1 VYTNIAEIRASSG
14 VSRLWK
20 GNARSRSCGEIIP
33 MSSLLPQPTKIPAR
47 YSGEECVVYQ
57 LEIPYD
63 MHDPSYNSAE
73 TLAQPLGPSHTIL
86 LLVVPDE
93 SKL

>member
-1 VYTNIAEIRASSG
+1 
-14 VSRLWK
+14 
-20 GNARSRSCGEIIP
+20 
-33 MSSLLPQPTKIPAR
+33 
-47 YSGEECVVYQ
+47 VYQ

-63 MHDPSYNSAE
+63 MHDPSYHSAE